1 MGLIDRLAKAVAD
14 NINKSSINLPAGA
27 VTMTEQQMRDA
38 SVSAS
43 YGQQTPLPR
52 NPILAGVPF
61 GPGSP
66 ILPGAINPLRED
78 GRPDPRRY
86 EYQVAQNINIA
97 TEQKLVPF
105 KTLRGAA
112 EQIDIVRRC
121 VEVLKS
127 KIAGLDWDIV
137 IAEDASEK
145 IISEIG
151 GDHVRAMSK
160 ARDKFSED
168 IYRLREFWENPDRA
182 NGLTFIDWM
191 MMSLEEILV
200 LDAWAI
206 WPQRTV
212 GGDLYGFQI
221 LDGATIKPLLD
232 ERGMRPMPPQAAYQQ
247 ILYGFP
253 RSEFTANSDSPEA
266 DGEFTADDLSYF
278 IRNRRANSVYG
289 SSPVERCLPLAD
301 LYLRRQQWLRAEYTD
316 GVTPEMMLTSD
327 ADFGN
332 DPLVMR
338 QYENIINDNLAGQ
351 TEQRKR
357 ALILPA
363 GLKPEFYEGYGEKF
377 KAALDEYLITSIT
390 GHFGVLPTEIGFS
403 QKGGLG
409 SSGHQEG
416 EAEAAQNIGVA
427 PLAQWISKM
436 LSNISYTYLGMPRE
450 LEFKF
455 MISEVRDNEQMAK
468 KADLEMRGG
477 TKTIN
482 ERRSELGLPLLDTPA
497 ADQPILV
504 AGNGVFIFSPD
515 GIVNAASPT
524 AGTDF
529 ADNDN
534 NPMAPATPPAE
545 PVTPVEASQPSQPSS
560 AAPKEPVK
568 AVNKYNENHDE
579 RGRFSSG
586 DSSGMTSSGNIPQG
600 RDNGTISAAKDTIQA
615 VKDNLD
621 NHLETMRAVDPE
633 GHAERVEVVNDAKA
647 SLDQASR
654 WLDRAN
660 TATDNATH
668 ADYASRAADHIDQAG
683 RDMETGPSQTIVN
696 TGDNMRS
703 FASRLDQYA
712 TNVGG
717 KKSADLDKAGVPSIA
732 EAEAAL
738 SRLEVLPNPAGNA
751 VEVDESPHDFVES
764 PWEVTDTIAVDPD
777 VWTKA
782 QLTLVTIK
790 DLIGT
795 DTVLKREKVADRINA
810 MGQSLRPYH
819 NYPLVYDDGEK
830 QVIIDG
836 HHRLM
841 AMWLLGMEQAPVW
854 LGKPDLAAEAAEEVK
869 KFLAWADRPWS
880 RARQF
885 QFKALDTIV
894 ADALNRCYFD
904 NDLDTMRSLAKAYLK

>member
-289 SSPVERCLPLAD
+289 
-301 LYLRRQQWLRAEYTD
+301 
-316 GVTPEMMLTSD
+316 
-327 ADFGN
+327 
-332 DPLVMR
+332 
-338 QYENIINDNLAGQ
+338 
-351 TEQRKR
+351 
-357 ALILPA
+357 
-363 GLKPEFYEGYGEKF
+363 
-377 KAALDEYLITSIT
+377 
-390 GHFGVLPTEIGFS
+390 
-403 QKGGLG
+403 
-409 SSGHQEG
+409 
-416 EAEAAQNIGVA
+416 
-427 PLAQWISKM
+427 
-436 LSNISYTYLGMPRE
+436 
-450 LEFKF
+450 
-455 MISEVRDNEQMAK
+455 
-468 KADLEMRGG
+468 
-477 TKTIN
+477 
-482 ERRSELGLPLLDTPA
+482 
-497 ADQPILV
+497 
-504 AGNGVFIFSPD
+504 
-515 GIVNAASPT
+515 
-524 AGTDF
+524 
-529 ADNDN
+529 
-534 NPMAPATPPAE
+534 
-545 PVTPVEASQPSQPSS
+545 
-560 AAPKEPVK
+560 
-568 AVNKYNENHDE
+568 
-579 RGRFSSG
+579 
-586 DSSGMTSSGNIPQG
+586 
-600 RDNGTISAAKDTIQA
+600 
-615 VKDNLD
+615 
-621 NHLETMRAVDPE
+621 
-633 GHAERVEVVNDAKA
+633 
-647 SLDQASR
+647 
-654 WLDRAN
+654 
-660 TATDNATH
+660 
-668 ADYASRAADHIDQAG
+668 
-683 RDMETGPSQTIVN
+683 
-696 TGDNMRS
+696 
-703 FASRLDQYA
+703 
-712 TNVGG
+712 
-717 KKSADLDKAGVPSIA
+717 
-732 EAEAAL
+732 
-738 SRLEVLPNPAGNA
+738 
-751 VEVDESPHDFVES
+751 
-764 PWEVTDTIAVDPD
+764 
-777 VWTKA
+777 
-782 QLTLVTIK
+782 
-790 DLIGT
+790 
-795 DTVLKREKVADRINA
+795 
-810 MGQSLRPYH
+810 
-819 NYPLVYDDGEK
+819 
-830 QVIIDG
+830 
-836 HHRLM
+836 
-841 AMWLLGMEQAPVW
+841 
-854 LGKPDLAAEAAEEVK
+854 
-869 KFLAWADRPWS
+869 
-880 RARQF
+880 
-885 QFKALDTIV
+885 
-894 ADALNRCYFD
+894 
-904 NDLDTMRSLAKAYLK
+904 